1 MESVAKLKWRCRRGT
16 KELDFLLENYLDKYY
31 TQADMAEQALFVEL
45 LGFQDNQLIWFLLG
59 EELPDNQGLQA
70 LVKKIRTNPNL

>member
-31 TQADMAEQALFVEL
+31 AQADKAEQALFIEL

-59 EELPDNQGLQA
+59 EELPDTQELQA
-70 LVKKIRTNPNL
+70 LVKKIRTHPNL